1 MKLSIDRP
9 HLHIYLVFINQSFQ
23 PFSTIKNFNKMTTF
37 KTILA
42 ALMIAPA
49 FTAFAGDCNPLSG
62 EFRIGKTDA
71 DYATVGAA
79 VNALKCGGISGPVT
93 FLLEDGKYSEKID
106 LSTISGVSAQ
116 NTVTFESAK
125 GNNSDVV
132 LTSDNNDAAFTLGL
146 NGSAFVSFE
155 NLTIENKT
163 GNTGNAVRIDGAAKN
178 IKFKNVVFD
187 GTDRPATGA
196 NSAVIYSTAAATK
209 SNITFEDC
217 EVNNGSV
224 GLYKGGS
231 ASADTRTSIT
241 GTLFF
246 NQYESA
252 VSLSNEVAPIISNNV
267 ISSVSNNK
275 NYKAI
280 SLDAVNGSLIVSNNV
295 VNAVNGTFGLAMNNC
310 NGDNN
315 NYANVTNN
323 SVNVGGES
331 SMYGLY
337 LSGSTDN
344 VVFNFNRVKLTPA
357 KQSASN
363 QAYYKNTGTGANIN
377 LLNNIFFDLNTGGYT
392 ILGNTY
398 KDYFNQLP
406 SQSNSSLSVS
416 ANGIMIE
423 KVMPAN

>member
-1 MKLSIDRP
+1 
-9 HLHIYLVFINQSFQ
+9 
-23 PFSTIKNFNKMTTF
+23 MTTF
-37 KTILA
+37 KTIIA
-42 ALMIAPA
+42 ALLIAPA
-49 FTAFAGDCNPLSG
+49 FSAFAGECNPLSG

-71 DYATVGAA
+71 DYATISAA
-79 VNALKCGGISGPVT
+79 VSALKCGGVSGPVT
-93 FLLEDGKYSEKID
+93 FLIEDGKYAEKID
-106 LSTISGVSAQ
+106 LTAISGVSAQ

-132 LTSDNNDAAFTLGL
+132 LTSTSSDADFTVGL
-146 NGSAFVSFE
+146 NSTSFVTFE
-155 NLTIENKT
+155 NMTIENKT
-163 GNTGNAVRIDGAAKN
+163 GNTGNAVKIDGAAKN

-187 GTDRPATGA
+187 GNDRPATGA
-196 NSAVIYSTAAATK
+196 NSAVIYSTAGASK
-209 SNITFEDC
+209 SNISFEDC

-231 ASADTRTSIT
+231 ASADSRTSIT

-252 VSLSNEVAPIISNNV
+252 ITLSNEASPIISNNV

-280 SLDAVNGSLIVSNNV
+280 SLDQVNGSLIVSNNV
-295 VNAVNGTFGLAMNNC
+295 VNAVNGTYGIAMNNC
-310 NGDNN
+310 SGENN
-315 NYANVTNN
+315 NYASVTNN

-331 SMYGLY
+331 AMYGLY

-344 VVFNFNRVKLTPA
+344 VVFNFNRIKLTPA

-363 QAYYKNTGTGANIN
+363 QAYYKNAGTGANIN

-398 KDYFNQLP
+398 KDFFNQLP
-406 SQSNSSLSVS
+406 SQSNPALSVS

>member
-1 MKLSIDRP
+1 
-9 HLHIYLVFINQSFQ
+9 
-23 PFSTIKNFNKMTTF
+23 MTTF
-37 KTILA
+37 KTIIA
-42 ALMIAPA
+42 ALLIAPA
-49 FTAFAGDCNPLSG
+49 FSAFAGECNPLSG

-71 DYATVGAA
+71 DYATISAA
-79 VNALKCGGISGPVT
+79 VSALKCGGVSGPVT
-93 FLLEDGKYSEKID
+93 FLIEDGKYSEKID
-106 LSTISGVSAQ
+106 LSAISGVSAQ

-132 LTSDNNDAAFTLGL
+132 LTSTSSDADFTVGL
-146 NGSAFVSFE
+146 NSTSFVTFE
-155 NLTIENKT
+155 NMTIENKT
-163 GNTGNAVRIDGAAKN
+163 GNTGNAVKIDGAAKN

-187 GTDRPATGA
+187 GNDRPATGA
-196 NSAVIYSTAAATK
+196 NSAVIYSTAGATK
-209 SNITFEDC
+209 SNISFEDC

-231 ASADTRTSIT
+231 SSADSRTSIT

-252 VSLSNEVAPIISNNV
+252 ITLSNEASPIISNNV

-280 SLDAVNGSLIVSNNV
+280 SLDQVNGSLIVSNNV
-295 VNAVNGTFGLAMNNC
+295 VNAVNGTYGIAMNNC
-310 NGDNN
+310 SGENN
-315 NYANVTNN
+315 NYASVTNN

-331 SMYGLY
+331 AMYGLY

-344 VVFNFNRVKLTPA
+344 VVFNFNRIKLTPA

-363 QAYYKNTGTGANIN
+363 QAYYKNAGTGANIN

-398 KDYFNQLP
+398 KDFFNQLP
-406 SQSNSSLSVS
+406 SQSNPALSVS